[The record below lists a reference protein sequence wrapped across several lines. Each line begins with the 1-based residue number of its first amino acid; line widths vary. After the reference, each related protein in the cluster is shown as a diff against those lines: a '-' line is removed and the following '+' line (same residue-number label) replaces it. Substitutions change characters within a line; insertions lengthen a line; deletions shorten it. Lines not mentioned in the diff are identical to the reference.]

1 MKGGGSLGFTN
12 SYENHVLYRLQCAPF
27 MLQLNHQCSLR
38 VILFFIPLKTYLIA
52 WKMRWVLLPDTNL
65 NLRYKALD
73 GFHLLVARAHI
84 QVHFPR
90 AESMKPQWKSLT
102 NNHML
107 YHKGTYF
114 CVLFNKWNQWFS
126 RWNKYLNLWIGDCPC
141 NNSTGTERYW
151 VHKNNYLPL
160 ALWIFQLTIMAIW
173 FCGLLFVI
181 LWIIENLLS

>member
-12 SYENHVLYRLQCAPF
+12 SYENHVLYRLQCATF
-27 MLQLNHQCSLR
+27 MLHLNHQCSFR

-90 AESMKPQWKSLT
+90 PESMNPQRKSLKIITCYSTKEHIFVSFSINEINGFQDET
-102 NNHML
+102 N
-107 YHKGTYF
+107 
-114 CVLFNKWNQWFS
+114 
-126 RWNKYLNLWIGDCPC
+126 I
-141 NNSTGTERYW
+141 
-151 VHKNNYLPL
+151 
-160 ALWIFQLTIMAIW
+160 
-173 FCGLLFVI
+173 
-181 LWIIENLLS
+181 